1 MLSNKE
7 FQTLQKEAEK
17 NPKMGAKKLLSLIE
31 KQFVFDEKKVE
42 ESKPTPPHEDI
53 RNPQNN
59 CLHVINPTKVLQDEL
74 QTKEKKGRFKVA
86 TEARSQRGGRNE
98 KK

>member
-7 FQTLQKEAEK
+7 FQTLEKEVEK
-17 NPKMGAKKLLSLIE
+17 NPRMGAKRLLDLLKKKFVSDDKKGDESL
-31 KQFVFDEKKVE
+31 
-42 ESKPTPPHEDI
+42 PHEDI
-53 RNPQNN
+53 RNPQDN

-86 TEARSQRGGRNE
+86 TEARSQKGGRNE